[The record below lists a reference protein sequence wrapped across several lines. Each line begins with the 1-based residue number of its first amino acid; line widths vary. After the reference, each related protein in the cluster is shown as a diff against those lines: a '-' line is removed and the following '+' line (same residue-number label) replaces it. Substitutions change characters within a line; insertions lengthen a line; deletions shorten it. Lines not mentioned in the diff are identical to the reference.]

1 MVWHCQRSF
10 TKLILSKLTPLLPS
24 LPTHHS
30 HTCCNTSFILYLLV
44 ALKWLVELM
53 DLDTWS
59 IADGYALSGS
69 NPVF

>member
-1 MVWHCQRSF
+1 M
-10 TKLILSKLTPLLPS
+10 LLYILHTS
-24 LPTHHS
+24 PTCVY
-30 HTCCNTSFILYLLV
+30 TV

-53 DLDTWS
+53 DLDAWP